1 VIRGIIFDCF
11 GVIIANDMKAR
22 IEAARRVNPETA
34 DRLYDVL
41 KAADRGMITR
51 QEQYQQMADLMG
63 VDKDELE
70 QAMTQSFVRNDALL
84 GAIRELKGRFKIGL
98 LSNVTGEDRLR
109 ELIGQQNVDELFD
122 TVVASGDVGLIKPER
137 EVYELTAQRLGLAPE
152 DCVMV
157 DDTESFCEGAR
168 TVGMEAVL
176 FRSTEQAL
184 RDLDTLI
191 DERG

>member
-1 VIRGIIFDCF
+1 MIRGIIFDCF